1 MRSYPKRASVVVIG
15 GGIQG
20 LSCAF
25 NLALR
30 GVGGVVVLD
39 AGYWQGGASGRNG
52 TLIRGGFASPEWT
65 RFFGHSNRCWMNLAK
80 TLGHNPMFTR
90 RGYAMIGETQKTAAM
105 LEGALKIH
113 AENGVISR
121 HLDGDGVREVL
132 PAIAAE
138 RVTSAIHFRDGGVA
152 PHHAPMKA
160 YLAACR
166 ARGVQVHYRSKVTG
180 IETSNGR
187 ASAVVVG
194 DHRIDADAV
203 LIAAG
208 AFSPEMAKL
217 AGVTLA
223 GYPMRIEAM
232 ALEPTRPMIGPAL
245 ALIDRLAYMHQ
256 TGRGEVVGGIEV
268 PERPR
273 PSLKTDLPV
282 MTGTAKVYFEMFPA
296 LAQVRI
302 MRHWGGMLHISPDYG
317 PLLGPHPALR
327 DLWITAGWSY
337 GYSGAPGAGDLMGKA
352 IATGQIDDRMAP
364 FAVDRFD
371 RGKPVRELGI
381 VLATD

>member
-1 MRSYPKRASVVVIG
+1 
-15 GGIQG
+15 
-20 LSCAF
+20 
-25 NLALR
+25 
-30 GVGGVVVLD
+30 
-39 AGYWQGGASGRNG
+39 
-52 TLIRGGFASPEWT
+52 
-65 RFFGHSNRCWMNLAK
+65 MNLAK

-90 RGYAMIGETQKTAAM
+90 RGYAMIAETPKTAAM
-105 LEGALKIH
+105 FEGALKVH
-113 AENGVISR
+113 AENSVTSR
-121 HLDGDGVREVL
+121 RLDDAGVRGVL

-138 RVTSAIHFRDGGVA
+138 RVSAAIHFHDGGVA

-180 IETSNGR
+180 IETANGR
-187 ASAVVVG
+187 ASAVMVG

-208 AFSPEMAKL
+208 AFSTKIAKL
-217 AGVTLA
+217 AGVSLA

-302 MRHWGGMLHISPDYG
+302 MRHWDGMLHISPDYG
-317 PLLGPHPALR
+317 PLLGPHPGLR